1 MKSNDGFETFPMIGM
16 RHKTTLAA
24 KERKRSASSLLLL
37 RQDSRETTLGQELPD
52 IPGLVLYKEPSI
64 SSDSGIDPTGGTSG
78 TTSQVSS
85 VLPPIASSSS
95 DHSSTEQGAE
105 EGETKTATL
114 LLLLLGSLRG
124 HRDAVTQ
131 CHVLPAYIVTSSLD
145 STLRL
150 WSRTSFRLIVEFKC
164 ESPVRRFVCLPID
177 RFRRKL
183 LLLAATDSGRLVAWK
198 LKFRNGLRARCT
210 NQFFLHSPNPIRAL
224 DVSGDG
230 RHLASGCCFRMFDIL
245 PRCGRRPGVR
255 GTLKVWDLALIVR
268 CAKHPKSYHQDV
280 THKGIKTAKE
290 LMRSSIRRSSRGPCA
305 AAAAETDFGVCA
317 VVFSPDGMK
326 LAVGFGSPDDA
337 AYCSRRSNSMV
348 AICSVETLDTLWIQD
363 VVNYDIR
370 ELAFLRGVKNS
381 LHLLVSTQRSLQN
394 LLVSVVEDE
403 GSNSYL
409 FIYSS
414 GSQPL

>member
-1 MKSNDGFETFPMIGM
+1 MLHETGSMKSSDSFEGFPMIGM
-16 RHKTTLAA
+16 RHKTKV
-24 KERKRSASSLLLL
+24 KERKRSASSLL
-37 RQDSRETTLGQELPD
+37 RQDSRETLGLPD

-85 VLPPIASSSS
+85 VLPPIASSS
-95 DHSSTEQGAE
+95 DHSSTEQG
-105 EGETKTATL
+105 ETKKT
-114 LLLLLGSLRG
+114 LLLLGSLRG
-124 HRDAVTQ
+124 HGDAVTQ

-150 WSRTSFRLIVEFKC
+150 WSRASFRFIVEFKC
-164 ESPVRRFVCLPID
+164 ESPVRRFVCLPLD

-183 LLLAATDSGRLVAWK
+183 LFLAATDSGRLVAWK

-224 DVSGDG
+224 DVSADG
-230 RHLASGCCFRMFDIL
+230 RHLASGCCFRMLDIL
-245 PRCGRRPGVR
+245 PGCGRRPGVR

-280 THKGIKTAKE
+280 THRRIKTAKD
-290 LMRSSIRRSSRGPCA
+290 LMRSTRLPRTCA
-305 AAAAETDFGVCA
+305 AAAAAAAAEADFGVCA

-337 AYCSRRSNSMV
+337 ATQFIRSQRMV
-348 AICSVETLDTLWIQD
+348 VICSVETLDTLWIQD
-363 VVNYDIR
+363 TVNFGIG
-370 ELAFLRGVKNS
+370 ELAFLPCVRNS
-381 LHLLVSTQRSLQN
+381 LNLLVSTQRSLQN

-403 GSNSYL
+403 GNSDGDL
-409 FIYSS
+409 ENCV
-414 GSQPL
+414 QPLDTTIK